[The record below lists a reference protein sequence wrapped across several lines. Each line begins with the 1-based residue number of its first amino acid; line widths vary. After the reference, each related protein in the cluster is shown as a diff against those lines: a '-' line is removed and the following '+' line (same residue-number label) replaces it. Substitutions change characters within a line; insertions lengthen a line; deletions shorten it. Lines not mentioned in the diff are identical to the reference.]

1 MTEKKLVDNFPRK
14 FVVFLIYLSHPTF
27 IPVFSKVWMDWG
39 DGVWMSLGFLWL
51 EPLGPLGSLIE
62 ELGLIDLLLE
72 VAACGI
78 TF

>member
-1 MTEKKLVDNFPRK
+1 MDGLGGRGVD
-14 FVVFLIYLSHPTF
+14 V
-27 IPVFSKVWMDWG
+27 
-39 DGVWMSLGFLWL
+39 LGFLWL